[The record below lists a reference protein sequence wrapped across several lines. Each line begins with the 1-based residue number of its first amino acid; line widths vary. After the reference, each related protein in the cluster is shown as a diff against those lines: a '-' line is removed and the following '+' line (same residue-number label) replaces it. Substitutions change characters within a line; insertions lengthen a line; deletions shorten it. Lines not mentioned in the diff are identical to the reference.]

1 MREARLGRKN
11 CTTAPYDEGNSH
23 DRPMFIYGVSGLGVR
38 LYTILTINIIYTQLI
53 TIAMQR

>member
-38 LYTILTINIIYTQLI
+38 LYTILTIKIMYR
-53 TIAMQR
+53 TILS

>member
-11 CTTAPYDEGNSH
+11 CTTAPYDEGNLH

-38 LYTILTINIIYTQLI
+38 HYTILTINIMYRILS
-53 TIAMQR
+53 